1 MCNFLN
7 KKKGSMVFY
16 LLSFLTLE
24 RIFSFFPLFL
34 LSPFFLFYNFP
45 RNSRMMLVL
54 GMSLSLMGRK

>member
-24 RIFSFFPLFL
+24 RSFSPF
-34 LSPFFLFYNFP
+34 SFFLFYNFP